1 LNTFSKSERLTHE
14 RIISR
19 TFSEGR
25 SVKKYPFI
33 LLFREEDLRV
43 EHPCQVMMSVGKRR
57 FKKAV
62 DRNRIKRLMREAWRM
77 NKSSFFDPITKQN
90 KQMSII
96 LLYVGNKMLTFEES
110 ESKIKEL
117 ALRFEKEIEPTDPQ
131 QHEETQQE
139 N

>member
-1 LNTFSKSERLTHE
+1 
-14 RIISR
+14 
-19 TFSEGR
+19 
-25 SVKKYPFI
+25 
-33 LLFREEDLRV
+33 
-43 EHPCQVMMSVGKRR
+43 
-57 FKKAV
+57 
-62 DRNRIKRLMREAWRM
+62 MREAWRM
-77 NKSSFFDPITKQN
+77 NKSSFFDPIKKQN

>member
-1 LNTFSKSERLTHE
+1 
-14 RIISR
+14 
-19 TFSEGR
+19 
-25 SVKKYPFI
+25 
-33 LLFREEDLRV
+33 
-43 EHPCQVMMSVGKRR
+43 
-57 FKKAV
+57 
-62 DRNRIKRLMREAWRM
+62 MREAWRM
-77 NKSSFFDPITKQN
+77 NKFRFFEPIATQN

-110 ESKIKEL
+110 EAKIKEL